1 MKPKEAFPKQTYK
14 RLFDPWIKST
24 ESRECLTIV
33 NIPKRDQLY
42 RINDLIIKKFSGKN
56 TQIILIDLKGEIVE
70 DPKDLDILINKK
82 IDKKFKKIALIILD
96 ADQLLD
102 EKYSLLSY
110 LDKLYHDRPVLSLIY
125 FFQKNTTSDSLT
137 KSLSSYTSLFQNIEV
152 YSLFNY
158 AEMKH
163 FIDFITQYFKVYISN
178 KLKNKILNYCG
189 GSPWLIKE
197 AIRYYYQ
204 TRDEINLFNHDNMK
218 LKLKI
223 LYQEL
228 SLEEKVII
236 EKIIKKDF
244 QFNPIEQE
252 YLNYLIKTGLVNMV
266 GREYIISIPIFNH
279 FVKELINAKNKL
291 NINHNDQLVINNVL
305 IEGLFSRREKRII
318 KYLLKNKEKILLR
331 EEVASVIWKN
341 DSQESYTD
349 WSLDQIIRRLRNKFT
364 KLGLNRNIIQTKKN
378 QGYKFID

>member
-125 FFQKNTTSDSLT
+125 FFQKFFL
-137 KSLSSYTSLFQNIEV
+137 L
-152 YSLFNY
+152 
-158 AEMKH
+158 
-163 FIDFITQYFKVYISN
+163 
-178 KLKNKILNYCG
+178 
-189 GSPWLIKE
+189 
-197 AIRYYYQ
+197 
-204 TRDEINLFNHDNMK
+204 
-218 LKLKI
+218 
-223 LYQEL
+223 
-228 SLEEKVII
+228 I
-236 EKIIKKDF
+236 EKQSVLRFFHSGLYI
-244 QFNPIEQE
+244 
-252 YLNYLIKTGLVNMV
+252 YLNLST
-266 GREYIISIPIFNH
+266 R
-279 FVKELINAKNKL
+279 
-291 NINHNDQLVINNVL
+291 
-305 IEGLFSRREKRII
+305 
-318 KYLLKNKEKILLR
+318 
-331 EEVASVIWKN
+331 
-341 DSQESYTD
+341 
-349 WSLDQIIRRLRNKFT
+349 
-364 KLGLNRNIIQTKKN
+364 QTLQK
-378 QGYKFID
+378 DCP

>member
-223 LYQEL
+223 L
-228 SLEEKVII
+228 
-236 EKIIKKDF
+236 
-244 QFNPIEQE
+244 
-252 YLNYLIKTGLVNMV
+252 
-266 GREYIISIPIFNH
+266 
-279 FVKELINAKNKL
+279 
-291 NINHNDQLVINNVL
+291 
-305 IEGLFSRREKRII
+305 
-318 KYLLKNKEKILLR
+318 
-331 EEVASVIWKN
+331 
-341 DSQESYTD
+341 
-349 WSLDQIIRRLRNKFT
+349 
-364 KLGLNRNIIQTKKN
+364 
-378 QGYKFID
+378 